1 MKILVVV
8 LNLRGDGAEQVVFL
22 PSREWAKSR
31 EVTIALFDASEAV
44 CDYGGRIVDIRDPV
58 DTWENPSTFIRKTHD
73 IDMRSMPLLGLIR
86 RKLPGIIK
94 DIYNIGMRSAWLSSL
109 LRREHPDRIIS
120 NVDPN
125 GPINKTNARLVDDIP
140 PRT

>member
-1 MKILVVV
+1 MKILIVTPS
-8 LNLRGDGAEQVVFL
+8 LRGGGAERVVSL
-22 PSREWAKSR
+22 PSREWVKSY
-31 EVTIALFDASEAV
+31 EVTMALFNVSEAIY
-44 CDYGGRIVDIRDPV
+44 DYGGRIVDLRDPV
-58 DTWENPSTFIRKTHD
+58 DTWENPGAFIRKTCNV
-73 IDMRSMPLLGLIR
+73 DMRSMPLSGLIR

-94 DIYNIGMRSAWLSSL
+94 DIYNVGMRSAWLPSL
-109 LRREHPDRIIS
+109 LRREHPDRIIF